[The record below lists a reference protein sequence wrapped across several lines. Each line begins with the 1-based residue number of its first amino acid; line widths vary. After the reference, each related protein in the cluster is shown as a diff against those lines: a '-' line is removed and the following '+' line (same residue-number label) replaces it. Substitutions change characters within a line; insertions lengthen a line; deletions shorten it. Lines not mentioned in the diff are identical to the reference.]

1 MRYIKKIILSIREEE
16 QKSDLSPQYVIASS
30 RQIASVLLD
39 KLELKKEYILE
50 NGFAKP
56 EEEIEFF
63 KKIKPEVQG
72 KLIFYNKVFKIESS
86 CPPGMWEVHKK
97 YFSDELQK
105 IENIYR
111 ENTCN
116 CPFYRYYR
124 SGRIDR
130 DEELFIRGQINI
142 DNGLNSHI
150 FESDHRFSAYFDYKV
165 ARIIGDELFYDYLIF
180 RINSGLFDMTKAEN
194 LQQLVWTDSK
204 NSLIE
209 LIYALHV
216 NGAILN
222 GNINVRKIA
231 SAVQSVFNI
240 ELGDTHHA
248 FHRMKMR
255 AGSKTAYLDQL
266 KKSLEKYM
274 DKDF

>member
-39 KLELKKEYILE
+39 KLELMKEYILE

-86 CPPGMWEVHKK
+86 CPSGMWEVHKK

-116 CPFYRYYR
+116 CPFYRYYS

-130 DEELFIRGQINI
+130 DEEFFIRGPA
-142 DNGLNSHI
+142 SHQ
-150 FESDHRFSAYFDYKV
+150 S
-165 ARIIGDELFYDYLIF
+165 
-180 RINSGLFDMTKAEN
+180 
-194 LQQLVWTDSK
+194 
-204 NSLIE
+204 
-209 LIYALHV
+209 
-216 NGAILN
+216 
-222 GNINVRKIA
+222 KIA
-231 SAVQSVFNI
+231 CIIIFFPYNP
-240 ELGDTHHA
+240 
-248 FHRMKMR
+248 
-255 AGSKTAYLDQL
+255 
-266 KKSLEKYM
+266 
-274 DKDF
+274 KDYPIFILQ

>member
-1 MRYIKKIILSIREEE
+1 M
-16 QKSDLSPQYVIASS
+16 
-30 RQIASVLLD
+30 
-39 KLELKKEYILE
+39 KEYILE

-86 CPPGMWEVHKK
+86 CPSGMWEVHKK

-116 CPFYRYYR
+116 CPFYRYYS

-130 DEELFIRGQINI
+130 DEEFFIRGQINI

-150 FESDHRFSAYFDYKV
+150 FESDHRFSTYFDYIV
-165 ARIIGDELFYDYLIF
+165 SRIIGDELFYDYLIF
-180 RINSGLFDMTKAEN
+180 RINNGLYDMSKTEN
-194 LQQLVWTDSK
+194 VQQLVWTDSK

-209 LIYALHV
+209 LIYALYV

-222 GNINVRKIA
+222 GNVSIRKIT
-231 SAVQSVFNI
+231 SIIQSVFNI
-240 ELGDTHHA
+240 ELGEIHHA
-248 FHRMKMR
+248 FHRIKNR
-255 AGSKTAYLDQL
+255 TGSRTAYLDQL
-266 KKSLEKYM
+266 KKSLEEYM
-274 DKDF
+274 DKDFE